1 MLIYIFGRK
10 TVKRIVI
17 AVDGPAGAG
26 KSTIS
31 KVIAKKLNIEYID
44 TGAMYRAIA
53 LKTLNNEISPEDI
66 DGIERLLEDT
76 DINFINGRIYLDGM
90 DVSSRIRTPEISSL
104 SSKISAVRAVREKL
118 VSLQR
123 AMARSKNLVMDGRDI
138 GTNVLK
144 DAEYKIY
151 LTATVEERA
160 SRRHNELSR
169 KKIDMAFDEICRD
182 IAVRDR
188 NDMEREINPL
198 FKAEDAILVD
208 TTGKSIEEVVNE
220 ILNIIQGNG
229 E

>member
-1 MLIYIFGRK
+1 M
-10 TVKRIVI
+10 KRIVI
-17 AVDGPAGAG
+17 AIDGPAGAG

-53 LKTLNNEISPEDI
+53 LKTVYKGVGIDDI
-66 DGIERLLEDT
+66 EGIKNLLENT
-76 DINFINGRIYLDGM
+76 DINFMNGRIYLDGI
-90 DVSSRIRTPEISSL
+90 DVSKKIRTPEMSSL
-104 SSKISAVRAVREKL
+104 SSKISAIPIVREKL

-123 AMARSKNLVMDGRDI
+123 AMASRKSLVMDGRDI

-144 DAEYKIY
+144 DAKYKFYI
-151 LTATVEERA
+151 TATVEERA
-160 SRRHNELSR
+160 SRRYKELLR
-169 KKIDMAFDEICRD
+169 KKINISFEKICRD
-182 IAVRDR
+182 IAMRDK

-198 FKAEDAILVD
+198 YRAEDAVLVD

-220 ILNIIQGNG
+220 VLNIIKGNG